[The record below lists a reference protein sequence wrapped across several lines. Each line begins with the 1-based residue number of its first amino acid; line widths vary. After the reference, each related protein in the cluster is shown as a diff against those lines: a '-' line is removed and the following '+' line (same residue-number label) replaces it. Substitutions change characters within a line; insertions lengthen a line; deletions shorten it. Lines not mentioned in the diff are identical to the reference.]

1 MAGGAPGLFE
11 VLEAHQC
18 TMLATTILL
27 LSTIQAPCL
36 WHCTICMQVERPMA
50 GGAPGLVEVLEAKGL
65 DMVRRDWSTL
75 SKETGNYVLQQI
87 LSGAGGV
94 LAVTGL
100 QVSRLFVDTV
110 RLSTP

>member
-1 MAGGAPGLFE
+1 
-11 VLEAHQC
+11 
-18 TMLATTILL
+18 
-27 LSTIQAPCL
+27 
-36 WHCTICMQVERPMA
+36 MQVERPMA

-100 QVSRLFVDTV
+100 QVSRLFVDTM

>member
-1 MAGGAPGLFE
+1 MAGGA
-11 VLEAHQC
+11 
-18 TMLATTILL
+18 
-27 LSTIQAPCL
+27 S
-36 WHCTICMQVERPMA
+36 
-50 GGAPGLVEVLEAKGL
+50 GLVEVLEAKGL

-87 LSGAGGV
+87 LSGAGGG